1 MTAAEPRPG
10 GLVGALRDGCVLA
23 GRGIRKIR
31 RNPEH
36 LVDVT
41 VQPVLFLVM
50 FGYLFGG
57 AIAGSTAAYL
67 QDLVPGL
74 MAPSVLMATLSAGV
88 GLNTDAGSGM
98 FDRFRSMPIARS
110 APLTGV
116 VLAGAVRYLIAVGVV
131 LAVGAVLGFRVRTGP
146 AEVLVATALLVAAG
160 LCFCWVT
167 VFLGMVLR
175 HPDGVQ
181 GTAVALFM
189 PLVFASSVFVPDAT
203 MPHWLRAWSAV
214 NPVSLLTEAV
224 RGLLNGRPVE
234 APLAG
239 ALAWLAGVLVVFF
252 PLAIRAY
259 LRRVQT

>member
-1 MTAAEPRPG
+1 MT
-10 GLVGALRDGCVLA
+10 GAGMAGAVRDGCVLA

-57 AIAGSTAAYL
+57 AIAGSTGAYL
-67 QDLVPGL
+67 QNLVPGL
-74 MAPSVLMATLSAGV
+74 LAPSVRMATLSAGV
-88 GLNTDAGSGM
+88 GLNTDAGTGM

-116 VLAGAVRYLIAVGVV
+116 VLAGAVRYLIAVVVV
-131 LAVGAVLGFRVRTGP
+131 LAVGTALGFRVRTGP
-146 AEVLVATALLVAAG
+146 VEVLAAAALLVAAG

-189 PLVFASSVFVPDAT
+189 PLVFASNVFVPDAT

-214 NPVSLLTEAV
+214 NPVSLLTEAA
-224 RGLLNGRPVE
+224 RGLLNAGPV
-234 APLAG
+234 AIPLAG
-239 ALAWLAGVLVVFF
+239 ALAWLAGVLLVFF

-259 LRRVQT
+259 HRRVQN

>member
-1 MTAAEPRPG
+1 MTGPG
-10 GLVGALRDGCVLA
+10 PVSALRDGCVLA
-23 GRGIRKIR
+23 GRGVRKIR

-57 AIAGSTAAYL
+57 AIAGSTDAYL
-67 QDLVPGL
+67 ANLVPGL
-74 MAPSVLMATLSAGV
+74 MVPSVLMATLSAGV
-88 GLNTDAGSGM
+88 GLNTDAGSGV

-110 APLTGV
+110 APLIGV

-131 LAVGAVLGFRVRTGP
+131 LAVGTALGFRVRTGP
-146 AEVLVATALLVAAG
+146 AEVLAAVALLVAAG

-214 NPVSLLTEAV
+214 NPVSLLAEVV
-224 RGLLNGRPVE
+224 RGLLNGLPVL
-234 APLAG
+234 APLIG
-239 ALAWLAGVLVVFF
+239 ALAWLAALLAVFF
-252 PLAIRAY
+252 PLAIGAY
-259 LRRVQT
+259 HRRLQH

>member
-1 MTAAEPRPG
+1 MTGPG
-10 GLVGALRDGCVLA
+10 PVSALRDGCVLA
-23 GRGIRKIR
+23 GRGVRKIR

-57 AIAGSTAAYL
+57 AIAGSTDAYL
-67 QDLVPGL
+67 ANLVPGL
-74 MAPSVLMATLSAGV
+74 MVPSVLMATLSAGV
-88 GLNTDAGSGM
+88 GLNTDAGSGV

-110 APLTGV
+110 APLIGV

-131 LAVGAVLGFRVRTGP
+131 LAVGTALGFRVRTGP
-146 AEVLVATALLVAAG
+146 AEALAAVALLVAAG

-214 NPVSLLTEAV
+214 NPVSLLAEVV
-224 RGLLNGRPVE
+224 RGLLNGHPVL
-234 APLAG
+234 APLIG
-239 ALAWLAGVLVVFF
+239 ALAWLAALLAVFF
-252 PLAIRAY
+252 PLAIGAY
-259 LRRVQT
+259 HRRLQH